1 MMAKIG
7 NLQKMMITFD
17 IFAEEKS
24 SLNKLKNLTDDVIIL
39 GHSVHQKYS
48 ANGDGFCVDFN
59 NRFLVKDT

>member
-1 MMAKIG
+1 
-7 NLQKMMITFD
+7 MMITFD